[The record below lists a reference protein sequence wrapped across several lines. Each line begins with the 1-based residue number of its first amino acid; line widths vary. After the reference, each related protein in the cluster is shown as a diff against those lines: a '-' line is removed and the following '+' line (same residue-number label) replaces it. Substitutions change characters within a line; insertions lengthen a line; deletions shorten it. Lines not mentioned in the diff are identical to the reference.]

1 MDIRWFIGGEM
12 KIKITINLG
21 NYENVTLESSEHETA
36 IECVGELTATVSL
49 FRDPHVEEYMRR
61 VFGGV

>member
-1 MDIRWFIGGEM
+1 M

-21 NYENVTLESSEHETA
+21 NYENVTLESSERDTA
-36 IECVGELTATVSL
+36 IECVAELTATVSL
-49 FRDPHVEEYMRR
+49 FRDSRVEKYLSR

>member
-1 MDIRWFIGGEM
+1 M

-21 NYENVTLESSEHETA
+21 NYENVTLESSERDTA
-36 IECVGELTATVSL
+36 LECVAELTATAPL
-49 FRDPHVEEYMRR
+49 FRDSRVREYMIR